1 VVRLLCLSYK
11 HTRDAMVMT
20 ETHRQSSWKGGDVE
34 DDTVR
39 ARVLMTKSMQSSH
52 LNQGVGWVCWTK
64 QRVRD
69 EGT

>member
-1 VVRLLCLSYK
+1 
-11 HTRDAMVMT
+11 MVMT